1 MGVLQAARSA
11 TEYLLDGGVRAA
23 GGEVGTPIA
32 GRSLEPEA
40 RPRSRL
46 VDGIALL
53 LAVSCF
59 ASALF
64 IAMAAIFAIPLY
76 YSTLTSDWLGETVRR
91 FTEVPGEITRWLG
104 LVTMSA
110 LPGGLGLLIARRGRR
125 APRASISGS
134 AFRFAVWGLCIDGVL
149 MVVLVTVRPF
159 YLLLR

>member
-1 MGVLQAARSA
+1 V
-11 TEYLLDGGVRAA
+11 
-23 GGEVGTPIA
+23 
-32 GRSLEPEA
+32 PEA
-40 RPRSRL
+40 HPRWRL

-64 IAMAAIFAIPLY
+64 LAMAVICAIPLY
-76 YSTLTSDWLGETVRR
+76 CSTFSSDWLGETVRR

-110 LPGGLGLLIARRGRR
+110 LPGGLGLLIARRGPR

-134 AFRFAVWGLCIDGVL
+134 AFRFAVWGLCTDGVL
-149 MVVLVTVRPF
+149 TVLLVTLRPV
-159 YLLLR
+159 YLLLG